1 VTMVFFNEDKFN
13 GHKQACRQIM
23 TQHGDGDRCIAND
36 QSQSLPS
43 DADFLDPCAV
53 IKASEQ
59 CKAARPYMGL
69 NFFSERVPA
78 FKLGRKL
85 VNRQRFVAY
94 IGEEGRQYLVEA
106 FIAIEPEADAL

>member
-1 VTMVFFNEDKFN
+1 
-13 GHKQACRQIM
+13 M
-23 TQHGDGDRCIAND
+23 TQHGDGNRWIPNY

-43 DADFLDPCAV
+43 NTDFLDPCAV

-69 NFFSERVPA
+69 NFFSERVPG
-78 FKLGRKL
+78 FKPGSKL

-94 IGEEGRQYLVEA
+94 IGEEGRQYLVET
-106 FIAIEPEADAL
+106 FVAIESEADASEVNFARS

>member
-1 VTMVFFNEDKFN
+1 
-13 GHKQACRQIM
+13 
-23 TQHGDGDRCIAND
+23 
-36 QSQSLPS
+36 
-43 DADFLDPCAV
+43 V

-59 CKAARPYMGL
+59 NKAARPYMRL

>member
-1 VTMVFFNEDKFN
+1 M
-13 GHKQACRQIM
+13 R
-23 TQHGDGDRCIAND
+23 
-36 QSQSLPS
+36 
-43 DADFLDPCAV
+43 
-53 IKASEQ
+53 
-59 CKAARPYMGL
+59 L

-78 FKLGRKL
+78 FKLSRKL